1 MADFYQHTRLPTL
14 HHLAAPDPATRG
26 EELDTLTRGRPVAV
40 LLPALFAE
48 TQRPALPA
56 ILGTLA
62 EAPYVSEIVL
72 SMNVMTAEQAAQ
84 AASLCREWAEE
95 KPVRILW
102 NDGPVL
108 QAAHHRLSEMGCDG
122 ACTGKGAN
130 IWMGLAYLK
139 AAGRARIVISHDTD
153 ILNYCPSLPARL
165 CHPVAHPRMGYRF
178 AKGYY
183 SRVLDRL
190 YGRVTRLLIFPLIQS
205 FQDVL
210 GAEPL
215 LQHLESYRYPLSGE
229 FAGDMDTLAGFRL
242 PPAWGL
248 EVAMLA
254 EAHHGLPMEAQC
266 QVDLGIH
273 YEHRHRQ
280 LQPHG
285 LEPGLVTAAAD
296 VARCL
301 SWQILRESAAA
312 DQPRLLRAAVEH
324 YTTRRAA
331 EWMRRYEHVALLNG
345 LVFHPADES
354 QAISAFTTALRELLL
369 DVEKNGLHVPG
380 MRPSPAE
387 ALDALP
393 GLGAQILEAAL

>member
-14 HHLAAPDPATRG
+14 HHLAAPDPSTRG
-26 EELDTLTRGRPVAV
+26 EELAALTRDRPVAV

-56 ILGTLA
+56 ILGTLSDA
-62 EAPYVSEIVL
+62 AYVSEIVL
-72 SMNVMTAEQAAQ
+72 SMNVMTAEQAAD
-84 AASLCREWAEE
+84 AARLCRDWAGG
-95 KPVRILW
+95 KPLRILW
-102 NDGPVL
+102 NDGPAL

-122 ACTGKGAN
+122 ACAGKGAN

-139 AAGRARIVISHDTD
+139 AAGTARIVISHDTD

-190 YGRVTRLLIFPLIQS
+190 YGRVTRLLIFPLIQA

-210 GAEPL
+210 GPLPL
-215 LQHLESYRYPLSGE
+215 LQHLESFRYPLSGE

-254 EAHHGLPMEAQC
+254 EAHRSLP
-266 QVDLGIH
+266 
-273 YEHRHRQ
+273 
-280 LQPHG
+280 
-285 LEPGLVTAAAD
+285 
-296 VARCL
+296 
-301 SWQILRESAAA
+301 
-312 DQPRLLRAAVEH
+312 
-324 YTTRRAA
+324 
-331 EWMRRYEHVALLNG
+331 
-345 LVFHPADES
+345 
-354 QAISAFTTALRELLL
+354 L
-369 DVEKNGLHVPG
+369 DRKSVV
-380 MRPSPAE
+380 
-387 ALDALP
+387 
-393 GLGAQILEAAL
+393 